1 MSYGNLERLRGLV
14 DAHPPKIAQLDG
26 SALTL
31 VERHQPLQRL
41 IQRQQVHVWFRRK
54 ENDLVQR
61 EFSAAAP
68 SSSVA
73 KIWPTFPRKFA
84 GMIEGK

>member
-14 DAHPPKIAQLDG
+14 DAHPSKIAQLDG

-41 IQRQQVHVWFRRK
+41 IQRQQVHVWFGRK
-54 ENDLVQR
+54 ENDLIQR
-61 EFSAAAP
+61 VFRRP
-68 SSSVA
+68 RFTSVA
-73 KIWPTFPRKFA
+73 KSGRLFPA
-84 GMIEGK
+84 NSPE